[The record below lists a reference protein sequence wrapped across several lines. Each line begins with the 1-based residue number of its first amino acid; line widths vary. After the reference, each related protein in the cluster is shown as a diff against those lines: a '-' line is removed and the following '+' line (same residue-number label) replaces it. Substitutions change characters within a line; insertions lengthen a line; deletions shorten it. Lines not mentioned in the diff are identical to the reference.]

1 MDFSVERFERFCG
14 QLTIGSKELGMVPLK
29 WIGSQRYVM
38 NEISSG
44 LKEDVHSFVI
54 LKGRQMGI
62 STVTLALDLYWLFK
76 FKGLQG
82 AVVTD
87 TDDNR
92 ELFRSHLKQYMES
105 LPQRFRPKSE
115 GNNRTQLILANGSR
129 LQYMVAG
136 VKKQGGLGRAKSAN
150 YMHATEC
157 SSWGDEEGFASLM
170 NTLAQNN
177 PNRLYIYESTARGYN
192 MFYEAWE
199 VAKKSKTQKA
209 IFAGWWL
216 NEFYRKEKNSVEYKT
231 YWDGTPTS
239 DERVWIKDVYQRYNY
254 SITSEQLAWWRWY
267 VTEQMKGDEMMA
279 LQEMPPTEDY
289 AFQLSGSKYFS
300 SERVNEAYQ
309 TAITKERLFFRY
321 KFGLNFEDTEF
332 IETSEEMA
340 EVSVWEW
347 PEEGGKGVY
356 AFGADPAYGSSEWAD
371 EFAGCIL
378 RCYAD
383 RVEQVLEIGTTD
395 WTEQQFAWAIAHLA
409 GFYGGVNGNC
419 MLSLEMQ
426 GPGGAVF
433 NELNNLKRLAGS
445 MKPKDPRK
453 GALDVVGGIRDY
465 MWRKQDS
472 MSAGYAY
479 QWQTNAKEKIRMFST
494 LRSYF
499 EREMLGLSSPECL
512 QQFRNIHR
520 QGDQIGGE
528 GRAKDDRV
536 VALAIAV
543 VAWNDW
549 LIHEL
554 QASNRTYVLENR
566 PPEEIQRKS
575 PVEQSVL
582 NYLSKQG
589 IRYRGPQ

>member
-14 QLTIGSKELGMVPLK
+14 QLKIGSKELGLVPLK

-38 NEISSG
+38 NEIADG
-44 LKEDVHSFVI
+44 LKNDVHSFVV

-76 FKGLQG
+76 YPGLQG

-92 ELFRSHLKQYMES
+92 ELFRSHLTQYMDS
-105 LPQRFRPKSE
+105 LPQRFKPDASSH
-115 GNNRTQLILANGSR
+115 NRTQLILGNNSR

-136 VKKQGGLGRAKSAN
+136 TKKQGGLGRAKSAN

-170 NTLAQNN
+170 NTLAQTH

-199 VAKKSKTQKA
+199 VARKSKTQKA

-216 NEFYRKEKNSVEYKT
+216 NEFYRAPKDSVNYRT

-239 DERVWIKDVYQRYNY
+239 DERVWIKDVHERYRH
-254 SITSEQLAWWRWY
+254 SITSEQIAWWRWY
-267 VTEQMKGDEMMA
+267 VTEQMKGDEQMA
-279 LQEMPPTEDY
+279 LQEMPPTEEY
-289 AFQLSGSKYFS
+289 AFQLSGSRYFS
-300 SERVNEAYQ
+300 SERVNMAYQ
-309 TAITKERLFFRY
+309 EAIKHERLFFRY
-321 KFGLNFEDTEF
+321 KFGINFEDTEF
-332 IETSEEMA
+332 IQTNEDMA
-340 EVSVWEW
+340 EVSVWAW
-347 PEEGGKGVY
+347 PDPKGVY

-383 RVEQVLEIGTTD
+383 KVEQVLEIGTTD

-409 GFYGGVNGNC
+409 GFYKGAKGC
-419 MLSLEMQ
+419 MLALEMQ

-433 NELNNLKRLAGS
+433 NELNNLKRMVGM
-445 MKPKDPRK
+445 MKQGDPRK

-465 MWRKQDS
+465 LWRKQDS
-472 MSAGYAY
+472 MNAGYAY
-479 QWQTNAKEKIRMFST
+479 QWQTNSKEKVRMFST

-499 EREMLGLSSPECL
+499 ERDMIILNSPECV

-520 QGDQIGGE
+520 TGDQIGGE

-536 VALAIAV
+536 VALCIAV
-543 VAWNDW
+543 TAGWNDW
-549 LIHEL
+549 LKTEL
-554 QASNRTYVLENR
+554 MAENKTYVLENR
-566 PPEEIQRKS
+566 PPEEIRTKS
-575 PVEQSVL
+575 PVEQSVMA
-582 NYLSKQG
+582 YLQKQG
-589 IRYRGPQ
+589 IRYRGPN

>member
-1 MDFSVERFERFCG
+1 VDFSAERFESFCG
-14 QLTIGSKELGMVPLK
+14 KLTIGTKELGLAPLK
-29 WIGSQRYVM
+29 WMGSQRYVV
-38 NEISSG
+38 NEIAAG
-44 LKEDVHSFVI
+44 LQQDIHSFVV

-62 STVTLALDLYWLFK
+62 STVMLALDLYWLFK
-76 FKGLQG
+76 YPGLQG

-92 ELFRSHLKQYMES
+92 ELFRSHLVQYMDS
-105 LPQRFRPKSE
+105 LPARYKPDKE
-115 GNNRTQLILANGSR
+115 GHNRTQLLLKNGSR

-136 VKKQGGLGRAKSAN
+136 TKKQGGLGRAKSAN

-170 NTLAQNN
+170 NTLAQQN

-216 NEFYRKEKNSVEYKT
+216 NEFYRKEKSSVEYKT
-231 YWDGTPTS
+231 YWDGQLTS
-239 DERVWIKDVYQRYNY
+239 DERVWVKDVFERYRH
-254 SITSEQLAWWRWY
+254 SITSEQIAWWRWY
-267 VTEQMKGDEMMA
+267 VTEQMKGDDMMA

-300 SERVNEAYQ
+300 SERINNAYQ
-309 TAITKERLFFRY
+309 SAIKKEPLFFRY
-321 KFGLNFEDTEF
+321 KFGLHFEDTQF
-332 IETSEEMA
+332 IETTEDMA
-340 EVSVWEW
+340 EVTVWEW
-347 PEEGGKGVY
+347 PDEKGVY
-356 AFGADPAYGSSEWAD
+356 SFGNDPAYGSSEWAD
-371 EFAGCIL
+371 EFASCMM

-383 RVEQVLEIGTTD
+383 RIVQVLELATAD
-395 WTEQQFAWAIAHLA
+395 WTEQQYAWAIAHLA
-409 GFYGGVNGNC
+409 GFYGGKNGNC

-433 NELNNLKRLAGS
+433 NELNNLKRMAGS
-445 MKPKDPRK
+445 LKAGDPRK
-453 GALDVVGGIRDY
+453 GALDVVGCIRDY

-494 LRSYF
+494 FRSYF
-499 EREMLGLSSPECL
+499 EREMIELNSPQCV
-512 QQFRNIHR
+512 QQMRNVHR
-520 QGDQIGGE
+520 NGDQIGGE
-528 GRAKDDRV
+528 GRAKDDCV
-536 VALAIAV
+536 VAACIAV
-543 VAWNDW
+543 IAWNDW

-554 QASNRTYVLENR
+554 QASNRTWVLENR
-566 PPEEIQRKS
+566 PPDEIRRKS

-589 IRYRGPQ
+589 IRFRGQE